1 MPGEIS
7 DCVPSYL
14 MFQGAGTVDAEG
26 NRSWTPSNTLLI
38 YRYFY
43 YGTTWWVMQD
53 AEQLSDSVAF
63 TEHYSVVSNMSETT
77 PPSTGWRKTQSLAI
91 QDADPNVKPIA
102 VSLWPNCTAQEQ
114 EDATQL
120 SGSLDAPKP
129 DAKPDVKDSDGGT
142 PTLPRTP
149 SNSPTGTGEFR
160 GNTAIRKSAAVRHSA
175 VLFEVLVSLLSWGV
189 LLFY

>member
-1 MPGEIS
+1 
-7 DCVPSYL
+7 
-14 MFQGAGTVDAEG
+14 MFLPKTYG
-26 NRSWTPSNTLLI
+26 SNL
-38 YRYFY
+38 
-43 YGTTWWVMQD
+43 
-53 AEQLSDSVAF
+53 
-63 TEHYSVVSNMSETT
+63 
-77 PPSTGWRKTQSLAI
+77 PK
-91 QDADPNVKPIA
+91 
-102 VSLWPNCTAQEQ
+102 WPNCTAQEQ

-175 VLFEVLVSLLSWGV
+175 VLFKVLVSLLSWGV